1 MIFNHPLL
9 AGLAASGL
17 LLFASQSHAQCQEP
31 QLPPGTLGYSVC
43 KDWPAYPGQTL
54 TAVAEREPDSTSAL
68 SSRDG
73 SYSLSLAVVS
83 SADGQP
89 LASVRQAA
97 MYVSDAFYFDDLSLD
112 TGRFQLA
119 PEVRAFG
126 VRASFRGSSRVNP
139 LDQVG
144 LNLYVREGTTLRPV
158 LEKFLAYSYS
168 GEWDGNCS
176 GQRQETTRTL
186 DIGKTRSHG
195 YADLIVRSV
204 TTTTTGRGK
213 GDSCQSTDKTAKPV
227 LTTLRYDGERYPLPE
242 SLKSL

>member
-1 MIFNHPLL
+1 M
-9 AGLAASGL
+9 
-17 LLFASQSHAQCQEP
+17 
-31 QLPPGTLGYSVC
+31 
-43 KDWPAYPGQTL
+43 
-54 TAVAEREPDSTSAL
+54 AEREPDSTSAL

-83 SADGQP
+83 SANGQP

-97 MYVSDAFYFDDLSLD
+97 MYVSDAFYFDGLSLD